1 MSDIVER
8 LRKVESG
15 DKWDPGDGL
24 HVTHWY
30 RNPDGPEAADLIER
44 QRAVIEELKKRAEID
59 RQQCDDMTDEAG
71 KLAMENK
78 NQRAVIEA
86 ARRLGKDDVA
96 WENFQKAL
104 RVLDGGDDE

>member
-8 LRKVESG
+8 LREWSVVYEWAG
-15 DKWDPGDGL
+15 
-24 HVTHWY
+24 
-30 RNPDGPEAADLIER
+30 EAADLIER

-86 ARRLGKDDVA
+86 AFREGYREGFLDAHGDSRDKCEDSS
-96 WENFQKAL
+96 WELSDAKRA
-104 RVLDGGDDE
+104 LDGGDDE